1 MRDERRRKWRRDGDV
16 NRLIWTRI
24 SALAVLWGFLKMTP
38 GDGIT
43 QQFMQSSRAG
53 HSTES
58 MGGGIGAS
66 PGAQGK
72 SEIPISE
79 IRLEKWLRMFYL
91 QAVLQRLH
99 SLGIVTVND
108 EWLVRRLAI
117 YFFILP
123 PPHPFFWLWLAVFMI
138 RRIDNL
144 IWLNSAGSD
153 YKDTS
158 CILSGSFNCHD
169 GICVIGDWS
178 LRRIKTQRW
187 CMRREM
193 ISGSES
199 G

>member
-1 MRDERRRKWRRDGDV
+1 MRVSKDD
-16 NRLIWTRI
+16 TRWWDYP
-24 SALAVLWGFLKMTP
+24 AVYAE
-38 GDGIT
+38 
-43 QQFMQSSRAG
+43 QQSRAFYWVN
-53 HSTES
+53 
-58 MGGGIGAS
+58 GGRKRS
-66 PGAQGK
+66 EPRGK
-72 SEIPISE
+72 VRFRSQKFGWKRDWEGFSC
-79 IRLEKWLRMFYL
+79 RLSCR
-91 QAVLQRLH
+91 RLH

-108 EWLVRRLAI
+108 KWLVRRLAI

-123 PPHPFFWLWLAVFMI
+123 PPHPFSWLWLAVFMI

-153 YKDTS
+153 YEDTS